1 MLNRILLV
9 CLLFAGSSLTCKW
22 MDTNFKRYTEGA
34 LALLKTM
41 KMNSTNST
49 DDVELPDAAAFP
61 NELYR
66 HASKRSEKRSF
77 AAHVLDEIVVL
88 FGEDQTHA
96 SWSARTGEDFLNVIT
111 QQADGVASCVS
122 ITSHKKSH
130 RKMSMYF
137 KRLALHVLEEME
149 HSADAWELIR
159 EQVRLHIYRA
169 QRLRVSSLLMSLK

>member
-1 MLNRILLV
+1 NKMLNRILLV

-66 HASKRSEKRSF
+66 HASKAPVSENVPSICF

-169 QRLRVSSLLMSLK
+169 QRLAEA

>member
-49 DDVELPDAAAFP
+49 DDAELPDAAAFP

-66 HASKRSEKRSF
+66 HASKAPRSEKRSF
-77 AAHVLDEIVVL
+77 AAHVLDKIVVL

-96 SWSARTGEDFLNVIT
+96 SWS
-111 QQADGVASCVS
+111 QADGVASCVS

-169 QRLRVSSLLMSLK
+169 HRLAES

>member
-49 DDVELPDAAAFP
+49 DDVKLPDAAAFP

-66 HASKRSEKRSF
+66 HASKAPVSENKHSF
-77 AAHVLDEIVVL
+77 AAHVLDKIVVL
-88 FGEDQTHA
+88 FREDQTHA

-169 QRLRVSSLLMSLK
+169 HRLAEA

>member
-49 DDVELPDAAAFP
+49 DDVELPDASAFP

-66 HASKRSEKRSF
+66 HASKAPRSEKRSF

-111 QQADGVASCVS
+111 QQADEWPLVVNHHQ
-122 ITSHKKSH
+122 HKKSH

-169 QRLRVSSLLMSLK
+169 QRLAES